1 MEINLKDLNEKIEN
15 QDYIQDLETVKYAD
29 ISKSKRKIK
38 PYAEKMVKEVI
49 AAFKHNSLIQT
60 QLAVTGQRP
69 ATFALET
76 NIINLP
82 YSNYKRVANFFE
94 EGKEYPLN
102 VYFETRS
109 EYVNVSG
116 FRIDQLASEAE
127 IEQDPAKIVDQ
138 LVEAIIEKLTTIREY
153 KKPEKRKQK
162 RRPLLKRQP
171 RKLLRSKKRRN
182 RKFGCV
188 FCNYLISLNLVSDWS
203 LV

>member
-1 MEINLKDLNEKIEN
+1 
-15 QDYIQDLETVKYAD
+15 
-29 ISKSKRKIK
+29 
-38 PYAEKMVKEVI
+38 MVKEVI

-153 KKPEKRKQK
+153 KKPEKKEAE
-162 RRPLLKRQP
+162 
-171 RKLLRSKKRRN
+171 KKTAT
-182 RKFGCV
+182 KKTTKKTTKK
-188 FCNYLISLNLVSDWS
+188 
-203 LV
+203 

>member
-29 ISKSKRKIK
+29 ISKSKSKIK
-38 PYAEKMVKEVI
+38 LYAEKMVKEVI

-127 IEQDPAKIVDQ
+127 IEQDPTKIVDQ

-153 KKPEKRKQK
+153 KKPEKKEAE
-162 RRPLLKRQP
+162 
-171 RKLLRSKKRRN
+171 KKTAT
-182 RKFGCV
+182 KKATKKTTKK
-188 FCNYLISLNLVSDWS
+188 
-203 LV
+203 

>member
-29 ISKSKRKIK
+29 ISKSKSKIK

-60 QLAVTGQRP
+60 QLTVTGQRP

-153 KKPEKRKQK
+153 KKPEKKEVE
-162 RRPLLKRQP
+162 
-171 RKLLRSKKRRN
+171 KKTAT
-182 RKFGCV
+182 KKATKKTTKK
-188 FCNYLISLNLVSDWS
+188 
-203 LV
+203 

>member
-29 ISKSKRKIK
+29 ISKSKSKIK

-94 EGKEYPLN
+94 EDKEYPLN

-153 KKPEKRKQK
+153 KKPEKKEAE
-162 RRPLLKRQP
+162 
-171 RKLLRSKKRRN
+171 KKTAT
-182 RKFGCV
+182 KKATKKTTKK
-188 FCNYLISLNLVSDWS
+188 
-203 LV
+203 

>member
-1 MEINLKDLNEKIEN
+1 
-15 QDYIQDLETVKYAD
+15 
-29 ISKSKRKIK
+29 
-38 PYAEKMVKEVI
+38 MVKEVI

-153 KKPEKRKQK
+153 KKPEKKEAE
-162 RRPLLKRQP
+162 
-171 RKLLRSKKRRN
+171 KKTAT
-182 RKFGCV
+182 KKATKKTTKK
-188 FCNYLISLNLVSDWS
+188 
-203 LV
+203 

>member
-1 MEINLKDLNEKIEN
+1 MKINLEDLNNKIEN

-29 ISKSKRKIK
+29 ISKSKSKIK

-153 KKPEKRKQK
+153 KKPEKKEAE
-162 RRPLLKRQP
+162 
-171 RKLLRSKKRRN
+171 KKTAT
-182 RKFGCV
+182 KKATKKTTKK
-188 FCNYLISLNLVSDWS
+188 
-203 LV
+203 

>member
-153 KKPEKRKQK
+153 KRPEKKEAE
-162 RRPLLKRQP
+162 
-171 RKLLRSKKRRN
+171 KKTAT
-182 RKFGCV
+182 KKATKKTTKK
-188 FCNYLISLNLVSDWS
+188 
-203 LV
+203 

>member
-1 MEINLKDLNEKIEN
+1 MEINLKKKNKKIEN

-29 ISKSKRKIK
+29 ISKSKSKIK

-153 KKPEKRKQK
+153 KKPEKKEAE
-162 RRPLLKRQP
+162 
-171 RKLLRSKKRRN
+171 KKTAT
-182 RKFGCV
+182 KKATKKTTKK
-188 FCNYLISLNLVSDWS
+188 
-203 LV
+203 

>member
-1 MEINLKDLNEKIEN
+1 MKEEQRLNVSLEN

-29 ISKSKRKIK
+29 ISKSKSKIK

-153 KKPEKRKQK
+153 KKPEKKEAE
-162 RRPLLKRQP
+162 
-171 RKLLRSKKRRN
+171 KKTAT
-182 RKFGCV
+182 KKATKKTTKK
-188 FCNYLISLNLVSDWS
+188 
-203 LV
+203 

>member
-29 ISKSKRKIK
+29 ISKSKSKIK

-102 VYFETRS
+102 VYFETHS

-153 KKPEKRKQK
+153 KKPEKKEAE
-162 RRPLLKRQP
+162 
-171 RKLLRSKKRRN
+171 KKTAT
-182 RKFGCV
+182 KKATKKTTKK
-188 FCNYLISLNLVSDWS
+188 
-203 LV
+203 

>member
-29 ISKSKRKIK
+29 ISKSKSKIK

-153 KKPEKRKQK
+153 KKPEKKEAE
-162 RRPLLKRQP
+162 
-171 RKLLRSKKRRN
+171 KKTATT
-182 RKFGCV
+182 KATKKTAKK
-188 FCNYLISLNLVSDWS
+188 
-203 LV
+203 

>member
-15 QDYIQDLETVKYAD
+15 QDYIHDLETVKYAD
-29 ISKSKRKIK
+29 ISKSKSKIK
-38 PYAEKMVKEVI
+38 PYAAKMVKSVI

-153 KKPEKRKQK
+153 KKPEKKEAE
-162 RRPLLKRQP
+162 
-171 RKLLRSKKRRN
+171 KKTAT
-182 RKFGCV
+182 KKATKKTTKK
-188 FCNYLISLNLVSDWS
+188 
-203 LV
+203 

>member
-1 MEINLKDLNEKIEN
+1 
-15 QDYIQDLETVKYAD
+15 
-29 ISKSKRKIK
+29 
-38 PYAEKMVKEVI
+38 MVKEVI
-49 AAFKHNSLIQT
+49 AAFKLNSLIQT

-153 KKPEKRKQK
+153 KKPEKKEAE
-162 RRPLLKRQP
+162 
-171 RKLLRSKKRRN
+171 KKTAT
-182 RKFGCV
+182 KKATKKTTKK
-188 FCNYLISLNLVSDWS
+188 
-203 LV
+203 

>member
-1 MEINLKDLNEKIEN
+1 LEINLKDLNEKIEN

-29 ISKSKRKIK
+29 ISKSKSKIK

-153 KKPEKRKQK
+153 KKPEKKEAE
-162 RRPLLKRQP
+162 
-171 RKLLRSKKRRN
+171 KKTAT
-182 RKFGCV
+182 KKATKKTTKK
-188 FCNYLISLNLVSDWS
+188 
-203 LV
+203 

>member
-29 ISKSKRKIK
+29 ISKSKSKIK

-127 IEQDPAKIVDQ
+127 IEQDPTKIVDQ

-153 KKPEKRKQK
+153 KKPEKKEAE
-162 RRPLLKRQP
+162 
-171 RKLLRSKKRRN
+171 KKTAT
-182 RKFGCV
+182 KKATKKTAKK
-188 FCNYLISLNLVSDWS
+188 
-203 LV
+203 